1 MTEKLYYKD
10 AFLKEFEADIVSY
23 TKEDGEYNLVLNK
36 TAFYP
41 EGGGQPADRGKIAD
55 SKVKYVYEE
64 NDEIHH
70 VVDKLPEN
78 KNNLKCQI
86 DWDRRFDLM
95 QQHTGQHVLSAL
107 IDDLY
112 NAKTV
117 GFHLGKN
124 QVTVDTDIELSREE
138 LKETEEKANELIYK
152 NININAEIPNE
163 NKLKNMPLRKDPVV
177 DDDIRIVKIDKVD
190 TIPCG
195 GTHLKKTGQIGI
207 LSIIDHEK
215 YKDGT
220 RIVFLCGKRA
230 LADYR
235 FKNDI
240 IAENRNLLG
249 VQNNDINSEIV
260 RLKNELDQK
269 EKNIKELKDELL
281 DFKVEKIVEAKPKFK
296 DYKIINRIF
305 ENEDYSDLRFMANKL
320 VEYDN
325 TIVILGHKK
334 GDTAR
339 LILGKAAN
347 IEKLDM
353 NELITKVL
361 KIIDGNGGGH
371 EFFAQGGG
379 SNPDKLSEATELAYQ
394 KIMNNL
400 EN

>member
-10 AFLKEFEADIVSY
+10 AFLKEFEADIVSH
-23 TKEDGEYNLVLNK
+23 TKEGEEYNLILNK

-64 NDEIHH
+64 NDEIYH

-124 QVTVDTDIELSREE
+124 QVTVDTDIELNIEE
-138 LKETEEKANELIYK
+138 LKETEKKANEIIYK

-163 NKLKNMPLRKDPVV
+163 NKLKNIQLRKDPVV

-281 DFKVEKIVEAKPKFK
+281 DFKVEKIVEDEPKFK

-334 GDTAR
+334 DDTAR